1 MVSISQ
7 LKSFYRQ
14 VFSMD
19 LFLLPRDVRCLL
31 VCILLGAVKIDKDDK
46 EVGLSFYCIHVL
58 KVSLMVRMSLC
69 KQYNQSDLKGTPKTY
84 FCWNSQIRQCSVIRK
99 ENCWLGV
106 KTNIRLH
113 SEMEWT
119 GFILNMFH
127 FGVFISFLDKFHI
140 LHKNHFRSWEIALL
154 PYVWEIALLP
164 CVTA

>member
-1 MVSISQ
+1 MITLISSYIPYINTMEIFGTLLKALDKCCSTALLVVSISQ

-69 KQYNQSDLKGTPKTY
+69 KQYNQSDLKGTPKTD
-84 FCWNSQIRQCSVIRK
+84 
-99 ENCWLGV
+99 
-106 KTNIRLH
+106 
-113 SEMEWT
+113 
-119 GFILNMFH
+119 
-127 FGVFISFLDKFHI
+127 FLLK
-140 LHKNHFRSWEIALL
+140 
-154 PYVWEIALLP
+154 
-164 CVTA
+164 